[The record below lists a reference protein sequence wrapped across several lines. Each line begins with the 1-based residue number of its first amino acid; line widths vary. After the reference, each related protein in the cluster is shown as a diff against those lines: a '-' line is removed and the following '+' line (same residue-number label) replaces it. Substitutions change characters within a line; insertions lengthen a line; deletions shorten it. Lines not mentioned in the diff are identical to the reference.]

1 MLKKMEVKVK
11 NFIFILLVFVLF
23 VSCSLFNGE
32 RSTNNISDW
41 FPKYA
46 EGAIITYSVIDSL
59 HRGFENDTIRVDN
72 YSRKN
77 YQATETIASI
87 TNNSEKIIVRINYAD
102 ENDSMATYHLI
113 CDKNNNRI
121 IISEDTIFSILND
134 IMLLYIPIVDGNE
147 WVSKT
152 NTYSIINTNESIEV
166 NNKWYPNTICIKANT
181 VDDSYE
187 HFWLNPD
194 KGIIKKKIAHK
205 EVSYGDTLNAVTTS
219 IYSIE
224 YSVISIVGF

>member
-1 MLKKMEVKVK
+1 MKKL
-11 NFIFILLVFVLF
+11 IFILLVFVLF
-23 VSCSLFNGE
+23 IACSLFNSG

-41 FPKYA
+41 FPKYE

-59 HRGFENDTIRVDN
+59 HRIFENDTIKVDN
-72 YSRKN
+72 YSRKT
-77 YQATETIASI
+77 YEATETIVSI
-87 TNNSEKIIVRINYAD
+87 INNAEKTIVCIDYAD
-102 ENDSMATYHLI
+102 NNDSTATYHLI
-113 CDKNNNRI
+113 CDKDNNRI
-121 IISEDTIFSILND
+121 IISEDTVFSILND

-147 WVSKT
+147 WVSRES
-152 NTYSIINTNESIEV
+152 TYIIINANENVKV
-166 NNKWYPNTICIKANT
+166 NSKWYPNTICIKGNT

-194 KGIIKKKIAHK
+194 KGIIKKKITHK
-205 EVSYGDTLNAVTTS
+205 EVSYGDTLNAVITS